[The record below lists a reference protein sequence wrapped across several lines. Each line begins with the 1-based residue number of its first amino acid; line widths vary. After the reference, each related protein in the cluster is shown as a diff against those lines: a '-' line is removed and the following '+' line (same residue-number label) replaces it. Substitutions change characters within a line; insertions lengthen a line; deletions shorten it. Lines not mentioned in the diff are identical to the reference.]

1 MHQLASGV
9 TAGSSLALVLKL
21 LNWADQ
27 SPVPFAPVCD
37 AIAAAD
43 WRFDPTSFA
52 TGIIVGVLLYGFIEL
67 VITFRWA
74 LIQWSSSKACGEAWP
89 AKARYKILG

>member
-9 TAGSSLALVLKL
+9 TAGSSLALALKL

-27 SPVPFAPVCD
+27 TPVPFAPVCD
-37 AIAAAD
+37 AIAGVE
-43 WRFDPTSFA
+43 WRFDSTSFA
-52 TGIIVGVLLYGFIEL
+52 AGIITGIFLYGLIEL

-74 LIQWSSSKACGEAWP
+74 VIQWTTARTGGEAYSS
-89 AKARYKILG
+89 KARYKILG